1 MPRELSQ
8 PSHDNQPFQM
18 NNPNNTDVTE
28 AVKSRSTAFADASLG
43 VKRLAIL
50 LAPTIGFLIANITHT
65 RWAGLFVS
73 ILSVWAAVRGI
84 DWVIR
89 GFLYEK
95 K

>member
-1 MPRELSQ
+1 MPRGPSQ
-8 PSHDNQPFQM
+8 QSHDNQPFQM

-28 AVKSRSTAFADASLG
+28 AVKSRSIAFSDASLG
-43 VKRLAIL
+43 VKRLAIF
-50 LAPTIGFLIANITHT
+50 LAFPVSIVISAAANHPGFLIICPP
-65 RWAGLFVS
+65 V
-73 ILSVWAAVRGI
+73 VWIAVRGI

>member
-1 MPRELSQ
+1 
-8 PSHDNQPFQM
+8 M
-18 NNPNNTDVTE
+18 NNPNSTDVTE
-28 AVKSRSTAFADASLG
+28 ANKSRSTAFADASLG

-50 LAPTIGFLIANITHT
+50 LAPPIGLLIATIAKLNFG
-65 RWAGLFVS
+65 GLLFS